1 MSNMS
6 RAFIIALKLGLAMA
20 GGGGGVEW
28 RGIFATPGNTY
39 QWKAQKVGGAYADAT
54 MKIVALPV
62 TAADEATLTASVT
75 KGTTAFE
82 TDCEDKVQGDT
93 IKPAEGKCFKLKFD
107 NTACETNFVVDA
119 TTAAAVAFFTEH
131 GPTEFEH
138 DAHYF
143 KDDSGVDI
151 EPGAQNPVPGGGH
164 SHGTWNDDFEGKCV
178 CQARAH
184 NWKLD
189 CLTMAPIEAA
199 VDYLK
204 THANCKP
211 YATKDA
217 VPTGCVAKVKPPQD
231 CQDNYYLMQ
240 AHHDH
245 CLHDQ
250 LPTDIEKALHDF
262 EHNYD
267 DCFVKRQ
274 YNSALSACPAVTCSS
289 QAPLNQAIVDLDAG
303 CNTKSLCDASATCKA
318 AIKTVLMYHDT
329 CPEDS
334 LPDTIERALHDYEEP
349 CEDHLCNSA
358 SAAFDPYAEASD
370 TSEYCVGKISSRA
383 VGSQDSL
390 FFAVLALPLAVLMS
404 S

>member
-6 RAFIIALKLGLAMA
+6 RAFIMALKLGLAMA
-20 GGGGGVEW
+20 SGGIEW
-28 RGIFATPGNTY
+28 RGIFATPGTTY

-62 TAADEATLTASVT
+62 TAADTTTLTASVT
-75 KGTTAFE
+75 KGTTAFA
-82 TDCEDKVQGDT
+82 TDCEDLTQGQT
-93 IKPAEGKCFKLKFD
+93 IKPAEGKCFKLMFD
-107 NTACETNFVVDA
+107 STACETNFVVDA
-119 TTAAAVAFFTEH
+119 STAANVAFFTEH

-151 EPGAQNPVPGGGH
+151 EPGAQDPVPGGGH

-199 VDYLK
+199 VSYLQ
-204 THANCKP
+204 THTTCKP

-217 VPTGCVAKVKPPQD
+217 IPTGCVAKTTPPQQ

-250 LPTDIEKALHDF
+250 LPTNIEQALHDF

-267 DCFVKRQ
+267 DCFIKRQ
-274 YNSALSACPAVTCSS
+274 YNAALSACPAVTCTD
-289 QAPLNQAIVDLDAG
+289 QTPLNNAIVALGNG
-303 CNTKSLCDASATCKA
+303 CNTKTLCDSTATCKD
-318 AIKTVLMYHDT
+318 AIKKVLMYHDI

-349 CEDHLCNSA
+349 CEDQLCNSA
-358 SAAFDPYAEASD
+358 PAAFDPYADVSD
-370 TSEYCVGKISSRA
+370 SSEYCVGKISSRA

-390 FFAVLALPLAVLMS
+390 FFAALALPLAVLMS